1 MQTLEHFEHVGSR
14 GIYRPVGVVT
24 FEQAVDL
31 LVLAMQHARSLGLT
45 ELLVN
50 AQGLSGFSSPG
61 TFSRY
66 SMAVRSAESGGGAL
80 RLAIVVE
87 AGLIDPQK
95 IGVVM
100 AQNRGLDTDVF
111 PSESEAIRWLDLRS
125 ASRRRHSP

>member
-1 MQTLEHFEHVGSR
+1 MQTLEHFEHIGSR

-31 LVLAMQHARSLGLT
+31 LVLAMQHARSLGLA
-45 ELLVN
+45 ELLMN
-50 AQGLSGFSSPG
+50 AHGLSGFSSPS

-66 SMAVRSAESGGGAL
+66 SMAVRGAESGAGVL
-80 RLAIVVE
+80 RLAIVVQ

-100 AQNRGLDTDVF
+100 AQNRGLDSDVF
-111 PSESEAIRWLDLRS
+111 SNETDAIKWLDSRA
-125 ASRRRHSP
+125 ASRR